1 MKLIAWILA
10 RVLAVR
16 AVLSARR
23 SARPLTSEGIDRSH
37 RARPIPVPLASR
49 GQQVGSMAPG
59 SADSPLE
66 LDPAD
71 WKATAKRTLAEM
83 KEDRITLAA
92 AGMAYYFFL
101 AIFPAVI
108 AAIGIM
114 GLVNVDEAGFID
126 AIRRNLPA
134 GAGRVLTDAVQNAE
148 RPSEGAKIL
157 AVVAGIAAA
166 LWSASSGMVA
176 LQSGL
181 NIAYDVEE
189 DRKFVGKRLVAFAL
203 LLATA
208 LLGGV
213 PSPFF
218 TFGEGLVFSV
228 IGWLLTLVAVTVL
241 FSLFYYVGPKRE
253 SPSWRWVSAGGIVG
267 AVLWVV
273 AFLGFGYYA
282 TNFSSY
288 GKTYGPLAGVIVLIF
303 LLYLSSLAV
312 LIGGELNSEIERQA
326 ARRPRSKL

>member
-1 MKLIAWILA
+1 MRLIAWVLA
-10 RVLAVR
+10 RVLMVR
-16 AVLSARR
+16 AIVSSRR
-23 SARPLTSEGIDRSH
+23 SSGSGSTHDRVDRSH
-37 RARPIPVPLASR
+37 RERPIPLELASESR
-49 GQQVGSMAPG
+49 QASTGKP
-59 SADSPLE
+59 DSPLE
-66 LDPAD
+66 LGPAD
-71 WKATAKRTLAEM
+71 WKATATRTLAEI
-83 KEDRITLAA
+83 KSDRVTLAA

-126 AIRRNLPA
+126 AIQRNLPA
-134 GAGRVLTDAVQNAE
+134 GAGRVLTDAVQNAD

-157 AVVAGIAAA
+157 AVVAGIGAA

-181 NIAYDVEE
+181 NIAYDVDE
-189 DRKFVGKRLVAFAL
+189 DRKFVGKRLVAFVL

-218 TFGEGLVFSV
+218 TFGDGIVFSV
-228 IGWLLTLVAVTVL
+228 VGWVLTFAAVSVL

-253 SPSWRWVSAGGIVG
+253 APAWRWVSAGGVLG
-267 AVLWVV
+267 ALLWVA

-282 TNFSSY
+282 ANFSSY

-312 LIGGELNSEIERQA
+312 LIGGELNAELERQA
-326 ARRPRSKL
+326 EVRQRSATG